1 MEFLTQHLQALYSLI
16 GYSDMVTQRVSLQK
30 NVAGDGEK
38 ALVLLSKPLHY
49 HTRKTKGRDL
59 KSLAGA
65 RRQEDRL
72 ERERSQIRQMLSIV
86 KRLTAI
92 LVQSSSCTWTRTLTM
107 VETEI
112 DWTKGTC

>member
-72 ERERSQIRQMLSIV
+72 EREREIADQTNVVHRQETHSNFGAVL
-86 KRLTAI
+86 
-92 LVQSSSCTWTRTLTM
+92 LVHLDAHTDDGRNRN
-107 VETEI
+107 
-112 DWTKGTC
+112 